1 MGFDCLQASATYQK
15 PSVTSAYITVI
26 CHLYIFM
33 CAYIYICTDDIIRTF
48 VYYVHNQKTDWTPFF
63 HFNSYT
69 SIRRKD
75 LTVH

>member
-33 CAYIYICTDDIIRTF
+33 CAHIYIYVQMIS
-48 VYYVHNQKTDWTPFF
+48 YVRL
-63 HFNSYT
+63 YIM
-69 SIRRKD
+69 SITRKQTGHRFSI
-75 LTVH
+75 LTVTLQ